1 MRVDPGQ
8 ECSRV
13 TLMTLVAVLTK
24 CGLQSSCLSFSGM
37 EP

>member
-24 CGLQSSCLSFSGM
+24 CGLYSACLSLSGM
-37 EP
+37 KP